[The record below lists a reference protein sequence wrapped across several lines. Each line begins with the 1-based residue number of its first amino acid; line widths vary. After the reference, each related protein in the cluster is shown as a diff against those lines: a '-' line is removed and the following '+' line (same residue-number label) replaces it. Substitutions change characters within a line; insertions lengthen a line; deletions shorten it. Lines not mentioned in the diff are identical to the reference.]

1 MPVFEIETPAGSF
14 EVEAPDEATALNAV
28 RQFATPRRGHNA
40 PEFRPIGVKG
50 YDPTT
55 GEVTKP
61 AGSGVEAALSSTLEG
76 IPVAGP
82 ILQTG
87 VENAAAGIG
96 SAISGKPFSQVRSE
110 MGDIVDKSQEDHPY
124 ITAAGNVGGAVLG
137 TIPMVMAAPAAFGV
151 GMSLPAATAMGG
163 VSGAALGGADA
174 AVRSGGDAKE
184 ALKGAAWGGVLGAVA
199 PTAGK
204 IIGSAVGSI
213 ANRVRAPGM
222 QSPTGAQ
229 RAISRA
235 AGSDAI
241 DDVAARLA
249 DAGDAAMPMDLGPNL
264 QRQAGALAATPGRGQ
279 EIIRSAIANR
289 QSGAGSRITQALDNA
304 LGQPV
309 DTLAVADDIIAKR
322 AAASKPLYDAA
333 LGKDVPFTPE
343 LKELISRPSV
353 GRALKKAQALAAD
366 EGASRAAAP
375 TASAPVKPRM
385 SAEDAIAKLNR
396 RAAGQERRAVNAI
409 TPSAG
414 PKPARPMRLS
424 EFIAAQGGILDHAG
438 EAASI
443 AGGAK
448 TRFGRLVRP
457 DGKRTLDYMREAA
470 EEAGYLGN
478 YTSDEFGRASVDDLL
493 RALDD
498 DLRGSPV
505 YAQENLTEAGMI
517 EAWEAAQAARSS
529 ARNSADRVGQELSGS
544 IDDDVFERAT
554 RLVEDGMPSD
564 EALQRAIADDI
575 AENGIPP
582 QEVPAGWFAEVGEDG
597 AVKVRRPPNTRELHY
612 TKMALDDMIQ
622 TAKQSGNANEARV
635 YTQLKER
642 LLGMMDTAVPE
653 YAAAR
658 KEYSGPSSILN
669 AMEEGRAVFSKQ
681 TTPAQMLREMAQ
693 MSAAEREAYLQA
705 GRAQIADIM
714 GTARNDALAART
726 TFSTGYNKEKLA
738 LLVGKD
744 KAAQLLRSLDNEAL
758 FTRTRDIVTGNSETA
773 ARAAAM
779 QEVGAGAKSPGL
791 FRNAANMR
799 FGDVVAGLGDKVFGS
814 MRTAAQDKLNE
825 ELARILTSSGS
836 IGEALKVSQAAQARG
851 EITAAQA
858 RLIANSI
865 LQAASPSRNA
875 MVISPQVSGG
885 L

>member
-14 EVEAPDEATALNAV
+14 EVEAPDEATALKAV
-28 RQFATPRRGHNA
+28 EEFATPRRGHNA
-40 PEFRPIGVKG
+40 PEFQPIGVEG
-50 YDPTT
+50 YDPAT

-61 AGSGVEAALSSTLEG
+61 AGSGIEAALSSTLEG

-137 TIPMVMAAPAAFGV
+137 TIPMVMAAPGAFGV

-204 IIGSAVGSI
+204 LIGSAVGSI
-213 ANRVRAPGM
+213 ANRVRAPGV
-222 QSPTGAQ
+222 QTPTGAQ

-279 EIIRSAIANR
+279 EIIRSAVAQR
-289 QSGAGSRITQALDNA
+289 QQGAGSRIMSALDDA
-304 LGQPV
+304 LGGPI
-309 DTLAVADDIIAKR
+309 DTLAAADDIIAKR
-322 AAASKPLYDAA
+322 AAAAKPLYDAA
-333 LGKDVPFTPE
+333 YKKPVPFTRE
-343 LKELISRPSV
+343 LEDLLKRPTISKALS
-353 GRALKKAQALAAD
+353 RAQTLAAD
-366 EGASRAAAP
+366 EG
-375 TASAPVKPRM
+375 
-385 SAEDAIAKLNR
+385 I
-396 RAAGQERRAVNAI
+396 
-409 TPSAG
+409 PS
-414 PKPARPMRLS
+414 PQW
-424 EFIAAQGGILDHAG
+424 F
-438 EAASI
+438 ASI
-443 AGGAK
+443 ADDGTVAIK
-448 TRFGRLVRP
+448 NVPDVRQL
-457 DGKRTLDYMREAA
+457 DLTKR
-470 EEAGYLGN
+470 
-478 YTSDEFGRASVDDLL
+478 
-493 RALDD
+493 
-498 DLRGSPV
+498 
-505 YAQENLTEAGMI
+505 
-517 EAWEAAQAARSS
+517 
-529 ARNSADRVGQELSGS
+529 
-544 IDDDVFERAT
+544 
-554 RLVEDGMPSD
+554 
-564 EALQRAIADDI
+564 
-575 AENGIPP
+575 
-582 QEVPAGWFAEVGEDG
+582 
-597 AVKVRRPPNTRELHY
+597 
-612 TKMALDDMIQ
+612 ALDDMINAAQ
-622 TAKQSGNANEARV
+622 RSGSNNEARIF
-635 YTQLKER
+635 TNLKEQ
-642 LLGMMDTAVPE
+642 LVKMVDDAVPE

-658 KEYSGPSSILN
+658 KAFSGPASILD
-669 AMEEGRAVFSKQ
+669 AMEQGSTLFSRQ
-681 TTPAQMLREMAQ
+681 TTPAQILRDMAKMDKAQ
-693 MSAAEREAYLQA
+693 REAFQQGA
-705 GRAQIADIM
+705 RAQVADIM
-714 GTARNDALAART
+714 GTARNDALAARNA
-726 TFSTGYNKEKLA
+726 FSSGYNKEKLE
-738 LLVGKD
+738 LVVGKERAG
-744 KAAQLLRSLDNEAL
+744 KLLRALDNEAL
-758 FTRTRDIVTGNSETA
+758 FTRTRDVVTGNSETA
-773 ARAAAM
+773 ARIAAQ
-779 QEVGAGAKSPGL
+779 QEVGAGAKNPGL

-799 FGDVVAGLGDKVFGS
+799 FGDVAAGLGDKVFGS

>member
-14 EVEAPDEATALNAV
+14 EVEAPDEATALKAV
-28 RQFATPRRGHNA
+28 EEFATPRRGHNA
-40 PEFRPIGVKG
+40 PEFQPIGVEG
-50 YDPTT
+50 YDPAT

-137 TIPMVMAAPAAFGV
+137 TIPMVMAAPGAFGV

-204 IIGSAVGSI
+204 LIGSAVGSI
-213 ANRVRAPGM
+213 ANRVRAPGV
-222 QSPTGAQ
+222 QTPTGAQ

-279 EIIRSAIANR
+279 EIIRSAVAQR
-289 QSGAGSRITQALDNA
+289 QQGAGSRIMSALDDA
-304 LGQPV
+304 LGGPI
-309 DTLAVADDIIAKR
+309 DTLAAADDIIAKR
-322 AAASKPLYDAA
+322 SAAAKPLYDAA
-333 LGKDVPFTPE
+333 YKKPVPFTRE
-343 LKELISRPSV
+343 LEDLLKRPTISKALS
-353 GRALKKAQALAAD
+353 RAQTLAAD
-366 EGASRAAAP
+366 EG
-375 TASAPVKPRM
+375 
-385 SAEDAIAKLNR
+385 I
-396 RAAGQERRAVNAI
+396 
-409 TPSAG
+409 PS
-414 PKPARPMRLS
+414 PQW
-424 EFIAAQGGILDHAG
+424 F
-438 EAASI
+438 ASI
-443 AGGAK
+443 ADDGTVAIK
-448 TRFGRLVRP
+448 NVPDVRQL
-457 DGKRTLDYMREAA
+457 DLTKR
-470 EEAGYLGN
+470 
-478 YTSDEFGRASVDDLL
+478 
-493 RALDD
+493 
-498 DLRGSPV
+498 
-505 YAQENLTEAGMI
+505 
-517 EAWEAAQAARSS
+517 
-529 ARNSADRVGQELSGS
+529 
-544 IDDDVFERAT
+544 
-554 RLVEDGMPSD
+554 
-564 EALQRAIADDI
+564 
-575 AENGIPP
+575 
-582 QEVPAGWFAEVGEDG
+582 
-597 AVKVRRPPNTRELHY
+597 
-612 TKMALDDMIQ
+612 ALDDMINAAQ
-622 TAKQSGNANEARV
+622 RSGSNNEARIF
-635 YTQLKER
+635 TNLKDQLVK
-642 LLGMMDTAVPE
+642 MVDDAVPE

-658 KEYSGPSSILN
+658 KAFSGPASILD
-669 AMEEGRAVFSKQ
+669 AMEQGSTLFSRQ
-681 TTPAQMLREMAQ
+681 TTPAQILRDMAKMDKAQ
-693 MSAAEREAYLQA
+693 REAFQQGA
-705 GRAQIADIM
+705 RAQVADIM
-714 GTARNDALAART
+714 GTARNDALAARNA
-726 TFSTGYNKEKLA
+726 FSSGYNKEKLE
-738 LLVGKD
+738 LVVGKE
-744 KAAQLLRSLDNEAL
+744 KAGKLLRAIDNEAL
-758 FTRTRDIVTGNSETA
+758 FTRTRDVVTGNSETA
-773 ARAAAM
+773 ARIAAQ
-779 QEVGAGAKSPGL
+779 QEVGAGAKNPGL
-791 FRNAANMR
+791 LRNAANMR

>member
-14 EVEAPDEATALNAV
+14 EVEAPDEATALKAV
-28 RQFATPRRGHNA
+28 QQFATPRRGHNA
-40 PEFRPIGVKG
+40 PEFQPIGVEG

-61 AGSGVEAALSSTLEG
+61 NGSGVEAALSSTLEG

-82 ILQTG
+82 ILQSG

-137 TIPMVMAAPAAFGV
+137 TIPMVMAAPGAFGV

-204 IIGSAVGSI
+204 LIGSAVGSI
-213 ANRVRAPGM
+213 ANRVRAPGV
-222 QSPTGAQ
+222 QTPTGAQ

-279 EIIRSAIANR
+279 EIIRSAVAQR
-289 QSGAGSRITQALDNA
+289 QQGAGSRIMSALDDA
-304 LGQPV
+304 LGGPI
-309 DTLAVADDIIAKR
+309 DTLAAADDIIAKR
-322 AAASKPLYDAA
+322 SAAAKPLYDAA
-333 LGKDVPFTPE
+333 YKKPVPFTRE
-343 LKELISRPSV
+343 LEDLLKRPTISKALS
-353 GRALKKAQALAAD
+353 RAQTLAAD
-366 EGASRAAAP
+366 EG
-375 TASAPVKPRM
+375 
-385 SAEDAIAKLNR
+385 I
-396 RAAGQERRAVNAI
+396 
-409 TPSAG
+409 PS
-414 PKPARPMRLS
+414 PQW
-424 EFIAAQGGILDHAG
+424 F
-438 EAASI
+438 ASI
-443 AGGAK
+443 ADDGTVAIK
-448 TRFGRLVRP
+448 NVPDVRQL
-457 DGKRTLDYMREAA
+457 DLTKR
-470 EEAGYLGN
+470 
-478 YTSDEFGRASVDDLL
+478 
-493 RALDD
+493 
-498 DLRGSPV
+498 
-505 YAQENLTEAGMI
+505 
-517 EAWEAAQAARSS
+517 
-529 ARNSADRVGQELSGS
+529 
-544 IDDDVFERAT
+544 
-554 RLVEDGMPSD
+554 
-564 EALQRAIADDI
+564 
-575 AENGIPP
+575 
-582 QEVPAGWFAEVGEDG
+582 
-597 AVKVRRPPNTRELHY
+597 
-612 TKMALDDMIQ
+612 ALDDMISAAQ
-622 TAKQSGNANEARV
+622 RGGSNNEARIF
-635 YTQLKER
+635 TNLKEQ
-642 LLGMMDTAVPE
+642 LVKMVDDAVPE

-658 KEYSGPSSILN
+658 KAFSGPASILD
-669 AMEEGRAVFSKQ
+669 AMEQGSTLFSRQ
-681 TTPAQMLREMAQ
+681 TTPAQILRDMAKMDKAQ
-693 MSAAEREAYLQA
+693 REAFQQGA
-705 GRAQIADIM
+705 RAQVADIM
-714 GTARNDALAART
+714 GTARNDALAARNA
-726 TFSTGYNKEKLA
+726 FSSGYNKEKLE
-738 LLVGKD
+738 LVVGKE
-744 KAAQLLRSLDNEAL
+744 KAGKLLGALDNEAL
-758 FTRTRDIVTGNSETA
+758 FTRTRDVVTGNSETA
-773 ARAAAM
+773 ARIAAQ